1 MLDGEEVSNKCR
13 VFSKIFKLGE
23 NNQYGFAVT
32 KPLPI
37 GNFNKEAHV
46 CMDILFN
53 SIENFDSSA
62 KVGEIFVVDIK
73 VSAYDDPRK
82 KIYNEVFPCIFEPKS
97 KVLVD
102 RRSVYQL
109 LSTMKT
115 GKKNNVL
122 KYKVTEKTNATLL
135 PKKRFPMYVDH
146 IHFLTKRTGWKV
158 TKVHSCYTFEQ
169 EPFKK
174 EHILG
179 NQRARQ
185 EAVVRDDDVQDNLW
199 KLLINAKFGFDCR
212 DNLQNKSLHLIY
224 DEDAEIEFISKYRRY
239 DSNNCFLILEA
250 RIKKFEE
257 YYGDLDNLEED
268 ERPYAETLKREE
280 IERVI
285 ETYSNT
291 KRGKNRKSKVL
302 SHEGHLEEVYPNKRY
317 PSQNILRQRNPPQA
331 RFFRGIFCSV
341 R

>member
-1 MLDGEEVSNKCR
+1 MLDGEDVSNKCR

-115 GKKNNVL
+115 GKKYNVL
-122 KYKVTEKTNATLL
+122 KYKAIEKTNATLL
-135 PKKRFPMYVDH
+135 PKKRFPMYIDH
-146 IHFLTKRTGWKV
+146 IHFLTKRAGWKV

-185 EAVVRDDDVQDNLW
+185 EAVVRDS
-199 KLLINAKFGFDCR
+199 AG
-212 DNLQNKSLHLIY
+212 
-224 DEDAEIEFISKYRRY
+224 
-239 DSNNCFLILEA
+239 
-250 RIKKFEE
+250 
-257 YYGDLDNLEED
+257 
-268 ERPYAETLKREE
+268 
-280 IERVI
+280 
-285 ETYSNT
+285 
-291 KRGKNRKSKVL
+291 
-302 SHEGHLEEVYPNKRY
+302 
-317 PSQNILRQRNPPQA
+317 
-331 RFFRGIFCSV
+331 
-341 R
+341 